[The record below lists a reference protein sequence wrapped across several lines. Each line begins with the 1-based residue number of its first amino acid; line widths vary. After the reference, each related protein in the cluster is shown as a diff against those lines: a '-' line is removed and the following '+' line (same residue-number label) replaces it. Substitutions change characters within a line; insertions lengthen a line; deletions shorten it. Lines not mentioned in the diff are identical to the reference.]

1 MVCIYKIQNK
11 VCKVKIQAM
20 VCILSRLAAEKMHE
34 VGDAA
39 VLIPWRGKRDFL
51 DNFRQIGLKTPSL
64 SARN

>member
-1 MVCIYKIQNK
+1 
-11 VCKVKIQAM
+11 M